1 MAHLSGTRIGAFARG
16 LTAALLLGTAILS
29 FSPGQPAYAARS
41 ISTEPADI
49 DSGGETDTGGDSG
62 VIVISRKV
70 ADLRGAGYTCVTV
83 STGFKECTKTG
94 STTYWCDA
102 SGACEPKPFRSAETT
117 GITTPSGGVLTTAP

>member
-1 MAHLSGTRIGAFARG
+1 MAHLSGTRIGVFARG

-62 VIVISRKV
+62 VIVVSKKKMSELV
-70 ADLRGAGYTCVTV
+70 GYTCVV
-83 STGFKECTKTG
+83 IASGFKECTKPG

-102 SGACEPKPFRSAETT
+102 SGTCEPKPYRNTSDGVVA
-117 GITTPSGGVLTTAP
+117 PSGGVLSTAP

>member
-62 VIVISRKV
+62 VIVVSKKKMSELV
-70 ADLRGAGYTCVTV
+70 GYTCVV
-83 STGFKECTKTG
+83 IASGFKECTKAG
-94 STTYWCDA
+94 SDTYWCDA
-102 SGACEPKPFRSAETT
+102 SGSCEVKPFRSAETT